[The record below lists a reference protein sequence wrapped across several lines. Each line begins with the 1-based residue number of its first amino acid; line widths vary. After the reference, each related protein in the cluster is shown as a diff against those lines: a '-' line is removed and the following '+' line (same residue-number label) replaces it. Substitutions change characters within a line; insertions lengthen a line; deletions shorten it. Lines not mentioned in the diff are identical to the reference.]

1 MTKKKQ
7 LTTASGNPIGD
18 NQNSLTA
25 GSRGPLL
32 MQDYQL
38 MEKLAAFNRERVPER
53 IIARQ
58 LVHFYKADPDYGRG
72 VAKKLGLDM
81 QKYAAWA
88 KLSLP
93 DLIKNTSE

>member
-1 MTKKKQ
+1 
-7 LTTASGNPIGD
+7 
-18 NQNSLTA
+18 
-25 GSRGPLL
+25 
-32 MQDYQL
+32 MQG
-38 MEKLAAFNRERVPER
+38 VPER